1 MSGSRGGWEVEG
13 GGGCK
18 GCERCER
25 CEGGRWSS
33 KVVRRGCGDMEFFG
47 VCLDFRV
54 RGNDNLRTLD

>member
-1 MSGSRGGWEVEG
+1 VNGA
-13 GGGCK
+13 K
-18 GCERCER
+18 GVK
-25 CEGGRWSS
+25 GGRWSS